1 MSAATYLRTDTIPVD
16 QLTPYPG
23 NAKRGDVGA
32 ILSSLRKNGQYR
44 GLVVRQQPDGALV
57 VLAGNHTRQ
66 ALAEHG
72 PGDCG
77 TKACGVCENN
87 PAWTPAARCDV
98 VQCDDQTALRVNL
111 ADNRTADLGT
121 YDYAGL
127 AELLGTLGDV
137 DGTGYSDQDVEDI
150 TALVSLPDEEPK
162 NEATQPARLAAR
174 EASAG
179 GLDGGD
185 LDTGNPE
192 VFNPV
197 ISLRVPHAVFDRWRT
212 ALDAHPGQDDTAKLL
227 GLLDEVEAARAR
239 AAA

>member
-1 MSAATYLRTDTIPVD
+1 MTTATYLRTDTIPVD

-32 ILSSLRKNGQYR
+32 ILASLRKNGQYR
-44 GLVVRQQPDGALV
+44 GLVVREQPDGTLV

-77 TKACGVCENN
+77 VKGCGVCHNR
-87 PAWTPAARCDV
+87 ADWVPAARCDV
-98 VQCDDQTALRVNL
+98 VQCDDKTALRVNL
-111 ADNRTADLGT
+111 ADNRTSDLGT

-127 AELLGTLGDV
+127 ADLLGQLGDV
-137 DGTGYSDQDVEDI
+137 DGTGYSDQDVQDI

-162 NEATQPARLAAR
+162 DDNHRDRTAA
-174 EASAG
+174 AAAG
-179 GLDGGD
+179 DGD

-197 ISLRVPHAVFDRWRT
+197 INLRVPHAVFDRWRT
-212 ALDAHPGQDDTAKLL
+212 ALDAHPGDDDTAKLL
-227 GLLDEVEAARAR
+227 GLLDEVEASRNGAPA
-239 AAA
+239 

>member
-1 MSAATYLRTDTIPVD
+1 MTTATYLRTDTLPVD

-32 ILSSLRKNGQYR
+32 ILASLRKNGQYR
-44 GLVVRQQPDGALV
+44 GLVVREQPDGTLV

-66 ALAEHG
+66 ALVEHG

-77 TKACGVCENN
+77 TKACGVCRND
-87 PAWTPAARCDV
+87 PAWIPTARCDV
-98 VQCDDQTALRVNL
+98 VQCDDKTALRVNL
-111 ADNRTADLGT
+111 ADNRTSDLGT

-137 DGTGYSDQDVEDI
+137 DGTGYSDQDVQDI
-150 TALVSLPDEEPK
+150 TNLVALPDEEPK
-162 NEATQPARLAAR
+162 DESLQPARQAKR
-174 EASAG
+174 G
-179 GLDGGD
+179 GLDGEE

-197 ISLRVPHAVFDRWRT
+197 INLRVPHAVFDRWRT

-227 GLLDEVEAARAR
+227 GLLDEVEASRAR

>member
-1 MSAATYLRTDTIPVD
+1 MTSASYLRTDTIPVD
-16 QLTPYPG
+16 RLTPYPG

-44 GLVVRQQPDGALV
+44 GLVVREQPDGALV

-72 PGDCG
+72 AGDCG
-77 TKACGVCENN
+77 TKACGVCHNS
-87 PAWTPAARCDV
+87 PAWVPAARCDIV
-98 VQCDDQTALRVNL
+98 ECDDRTALRVNL
-111 ADNRTADLGT
+111 ADNRTSDLGT

-137 DGTGYSDQDVEDI
+137 DGTGYSDQDVQDI

-162 NEATQPARLAAR
+162 DDNHTTRQTARD
-174 EASAG
+174 G
-179 GLDGGD
+179 DGLDGED
-185 LDTGNPE
+185 LDTGNPD

-197 ISLRVPHAVFDRWRT
+197 INLRVPHDVFDRWRT
-212 ALDAHPGQDDTAKLL
+212 ALDAHPGQDDGAKLL
-227 GLLDEVEAARAR
+227 GLLNEVEASRAR

>member
-1 MSAATYLRTDTIPVD
+1 MTSANYLRTDTIPVD

-32 ILSSLRKNGQYR
+32 ILASLRKNGQYR
-44 GLVVRQQPDGALV
+44 GLVVREQPDGALV

-77 TKACGVCENN
+77 VKACGVCRNS
-87 PAWTPAARCDV
+87 ADWVPAARCDV
-98 VQCDDQTALRVNL
+98 VECDDKTALRVNL
-111 ADNRTADLGT
+111 ADNRTSDLGT

-127 AELLGTLGDV
+127 AELLGSLGDV
-137 DGTGYSDQDVEDI
+137 DGTGYSDQDVQDI
-150 TALVSLPDEEPK
+150 TALVDLPDDDEPPRGSR
-162 NEATQPARLAAR
+162 ERTSAA
-174 EASAG
+174 
-179 GLDGGD
+179 DGDPED
-185 LDTGNPE
+185 LDNPE
-192 VFNPV
+192 GFNPV

-212 ALDAHPGQDDTAKLL
+212 ALDAHTGQDDTAKLL
-227 GLLDEVEAARAR
+227 GLLDEVEAARAG